1 MSVFKTFL
9 QFQRIPGPFL
19 LREQWACPCHCLTPP
34 PQLATS
40 SKTVVPAPFV
50 NQPVLGMF
58 DGALYRAI
66 VTEVGPFPE
75 GNHGRYFK
83 MITK

>member
-9 QFQRIPGPFL
+9 QFQRIREPFL
-19 LREQWACPCHCLTPP
+19 LCEHCPFLTLGLP
-34 PQLATS
+34 PQLASS

-66 VTEVGPFPE
+66 VTEVGPFSE
-75 GNHGRYFK
+75 GNHDRYFK